1 MPFKVALLT
10 VSSMSDPIT
19 SYREN
24 GYWIAPDLLSR
35 DEVAAFKEEILQL
48 LRGERGDI
56 RELSED
62 AAEIDD
68 DTLLRRHNGIYQS
81 HKISDLVN
89 AHLRHPR
96 IVSLLQ
102 DFVSPNVKCLQ
113 SMIFMKA
120 PGKPGQAW
128 HQDEVPLPTRD
139 RSLTGV
145 WIAIDDAD
153 VDNGGLWVYPGSHR
167 AGVLYERVA
176 HDDPRYDGVPQ
187 AHRMPYTEDQ
197 AVAVELKAGSALFF
211 NGYLLHR
218 SLNNST
224 TDRFRRALVFHYM
237 SAESFFPQGDSED
250 VREIIM
256 VCGEDPYEWKGV
268 TNNNVAAIRRG

>member
-1 MPFKVALLT
+1 
-10 VSSMSDPIT
+10 MSDHIT
-19 SYREN
+19 SYREQ
-24 GYWIAPDLLSR
+24 GYWVEPDVLSA
-35 DEVAAFKEEILQL
+35 DEVAEFKNEILAI

-56 RELSED
+56 LELAED
-62 AAEIDD
+62 AAELDD
-68 DTLLRRHNGIYQS
+68 DTLLRRHIGIYNS
-81 HKISDLVN
+81 HKVSELVD
-89 AHLRHPR
+89 AHMRHPYIIR
-96 IVSLLQ
+96 LLQ

-113 SMIFMKA
+113 SMVFMKP

-139 RSLTGV
+139 RSLIGV

-153 VDNGGLWVYPGSHR
+153 AENGGLWVYPGSHR
-167 AGVLYERVA
+167 AGVLYERVP

-187 AHRMPYTEDQ
+187 SHRMPYEEDE
-197 AVAVELKAGSALFF
+197 AVPVEVKAGSALFF

-224 TDRFRRALVFHYM
+224 EDRFRRALVYHYM
-237 SAESFFPQGDSED
+237 SAESFFPQSGNED
-250 VREIIM
+250 LREIIM

-268 TNNNVAAIRRG
+268 TNNCKPAIRRG